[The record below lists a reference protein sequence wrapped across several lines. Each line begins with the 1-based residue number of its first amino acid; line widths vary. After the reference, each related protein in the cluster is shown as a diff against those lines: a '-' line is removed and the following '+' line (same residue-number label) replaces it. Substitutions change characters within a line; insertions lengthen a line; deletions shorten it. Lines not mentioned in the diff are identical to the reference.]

1 MSAKRIAGT
10 AVAVTA
16 ALVFVPGTVASAAP
30 SSQDTTYLKAAHQS
44 NLAEIAGG
52 RIAEQKATSRQV
64 KDLAARFVADHTK
77 LDAAVSKTAAA
88 LNVTLP
94 TAPNAEQKAVAAK
107 YRAASGQQFDSLFI
121 STQMTAHMKAMAL
134 GQAETANGTDAQAK
148 KAATDAAPVVASH
161 HSALEA
167 AARDLGVPDSINTGT
182 AGLAAHRTIRTSAV
196 ALIALGALLTAGA
209 VLVLRRR
216 RITVG

>member
-1 MSAKRIAGT
+1 MSPKRI
-10 AVAVTA
+10 VLTA
-16 ALVFVPGTVASAAP
+16 ATVAAGLLLIPSTAASAAP
-30 SSQDTTYLKAAHQS
+30 SGQDTSYLKAAHQS

-52 RIAEQKATSRQV
+52 RIAEQKATSGQV

-77 LDAAVSKTAAA
+77 LDAALRKTAAA
-88 LNVTLP
+88 LDVTLP
-94 TAPNAEQKAVAAK
+94 TAPNAEQQAVAAR
-107 YRAASGQQFDSLFI
+107 YRAASGEQFDALFV

-134 GQAETANGTDAQAK
+134 GQAEVADGTDAQAK

-167 AARDLGVPDSINTGT
+167 AARDLGVPDSIDTGT
-182 AGLAAHRTIRTSAV
+182 GGQAAHRTIRSSAL
-196 ALIALGALLTAGA
+196 ALSGLGLVLIVGA

-216 RITVG
+216 RNALG